1 MYIFYYKL
9 LNKLNVLLV
18 KYSIMEII
26 VCKYIRENTGF
37 RIIKQVLTSATYCV
51 ALGTS
56 LSEPS

>member
-9 LNKLNVLLV
+9 LNKLHVLFV

-37 RIIKQVLTSATYCV
+37 RNIKLKY
-51 ALGTS
+51 
-56 LSEPS
+56 